1 MFMRVVL
8 PAPFSPRSARI
19 SPSSTSRSTSS
30 LATTPGKR
38 LVIPLNS
45 SRTGRLPSGQRKAYG
60 GRREFSRRPP
70 SCTLQVL
77 QVVLGID
84 GDGPSDDPLLELID
98 LAAEL
103 GGDLALEV
111 VVRRDADA
119 VVLERSRVDAAA
131 LERSIHDALHGLI
144 DGDIHV

>member
-45 SRTGRLPSGQRKAYG
+45 SRTGGLPSGQRKAYG
-60 GRREFSRRPP
+60 GAGNFPGAPRRPR
-70 SCTLQVL
+70 LQVL
-77 QVVLGID
+77 QVALGID
-84 GDGPSDDPLLELID
+84 GDGPSDDPLLELVD

-103 GGDLALEV
+103 GG
-111 VVRRDADA
+111 
-119 VVLERSRVDAAA
+119 
-131 LERSIHDALHGLI
+131 G
-144 DGDIHV
+144 